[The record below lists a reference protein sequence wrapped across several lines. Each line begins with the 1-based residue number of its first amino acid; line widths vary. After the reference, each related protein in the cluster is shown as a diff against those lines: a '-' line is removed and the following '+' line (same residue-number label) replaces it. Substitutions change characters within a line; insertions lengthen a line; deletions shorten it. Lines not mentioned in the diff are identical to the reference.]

1 MLVIAIQLVITILV
15 HVGDHNIRDISIII
29 HFGGRKDS
37 KQQGAP
43 TPQHVQ
49 AKALVPEERREAVS

>member
-1 MLVIAIQLVITILV
+1 MLVITIYRILV
-15 HVGDHNIRDISIII
+15 HGGDH
-29 HFGGRKDS
+29 KDS

-49 AKALVPEERREAVS
+49 AKALVPEERREAGGVS